1 MKLTNETISV
11 LKNFSTI
18 NANLM
23 VKAGSSLSTMS
34 AMKNIVAKADVTEE
48 FPSDFAI
55 YDLNEFLSAL
65 SLFGKPDLDFNNEF
79 VNITE
84 EGTAKLMKYWFS
96 DPSVV
101 TTPSKEIS
109 MPSTEV
115 NFSLSSDTLNEITK
129 AAAVIGAPDMS
140 LVGTGMGAKLM
151 VTDKKNTTANAFET
165 SVDVG
170 DVAANHGAEFKFWFK
185 VENLKLIP
193 GTYEVQIS
201 SKKISHFTNIS
212 KIGTGY
218 VQYWIAL
225 EPESSYIPRLDDTN
239 FNG

>member
-1 MKLTNETISV
+1 MKLSNETISV

-23 VKAGSSLSTMS
+23 VKSGSSLSTMS

-65 SLFGKPDLDFNNEF
+65 SLFGRPDLEFNNDF
-79 VNITE
+79 VIITE
-84 EGTAKLMKYWFS
+84 EGTSKSLKYWFS

-109 MPSTEV
+109 MPSTELAF
-115 NFSLSSDTLNEITK
+115 NLSSDTLNEITK
-129 AAAVIGAPDMS
+129 AAAVIGVPDMALS
-140 LVGTGMGAKLM
+140 GGKLM
-151 VTDKKNTTANAFET
+151 VTDKKNSTANAFET
-165 SVDVG
+165 SLDVG
-170 DVAANHGAEFKFWFK
+170 DVAAEYKFWFK
-185 VENLKLIP
+185 VENLKVMP
-193 GTYEVQIS
+193 GAYDVEVS
-201 SKKISHFTNIS
+201 SKKISHFTNT
-212 KIGTGY
+212 KLG

-225 EPESSYIPRLDDTN
+225 EPESSFKPND
-239 FNG
+239 